1 MILHYSYN
9 LCKPK
14 FLRRF
19 GKICFFS
26 VANYA
31 NTTALTSLVLRWIPF
46 SYQRVGNIVRKH
58 FHMLCTIIATIIT

>member
-26 VANYA
+26 VANYVI
-31 NTTALTSLVLRWIPF
+31 TTALTSLVLRF
-46 SYQRVGNIVRKH
+46 SYQRVGNIVY
-58 FHMLCTIIATIIT
+58 FHMLCTIIATAIT

>member
-26 VANYA
+26 VANYVI
-31 NTTALTSLVLRWIPF
+31 TTALTSLILRWILY
-46 SYQRVGNIVRKH
+46 SHQRVGDIVRNH

>member
-26 VANYA
+26 VANYVI
-31 NTTALTSLVLRWIPF
+31 TTALTSLVLRFLAIKELAILF
-46 SYQRVGNIVRKH
+46 AN
-58 FHMLCTIIATIIT
+58 MLCTIIATAIT